1 MNRREKILAS
11 VVGGIAGVF
20 VLGFGVRAVLI
31 KPLKEIDKRIA
42 VARERIGKIQNERR
56 AYFAAEDRL
65 KAATLRAFAD
75 TEDQASAKS
84 GELLTKHIL
93 KSGLH
98 EDEFTR
104 LPLGPR
110 KLRGAQEIGWSVQGE
125 GPLADV
131 VDLLF
136 VLQESPQLHRL
147 DGITV
152 TEGEL
157 PGMVKVR
164 FRYLTLVMDPA
175 PDVQRKE
182 LAARFALDSA
192 ERHIFDGI
200 VTRDIL
206 RPYVK
211 PPPPPPPPA
220 VPGLPPG
227 TAPPKPGSPP
237 GPETFRIV
245 SLSEWMGQPEVHVRD
260 LTAQKTLR
268 YKPGEPFA
276 GGTLVC
282 VDYRPLPMPGNAFLR
297 SDSRVIVR
305 IGNEYWAIERG
316 KTFAEKHRLAAEQLP
331 ADLAKLK

>member
-1 MNRREKILAS
+1 MNQREKILAGI
-11 VVGGIAGVF
+11 VGGIAGIF
-20 VLGFGVRAVLI
+20 ILGFGVRALLF
-31 KPLKEIDKRIA
+31 KPLQQIDKRIA
-42 VARERIGKIQNERR
+42 AARERIGKIQAERR
-56 AYFAAEDRL
+56 SYFAAEDQL
-65 KAATLRAFAD
+65 KASTLRTFAD
-75 TEDQASAKS
+75 TVDQASAQS
-84 GELLTKHIL
+84 GELLTSQIL

-147 DGITV
+147 DGVTV
-152 TEGEL
+152 TDGEL
-157 PGMVKVR
+157 PGLVRVR

-175 PDVQRKE
+175 PEVRRKE
-182 LAARFALDSA
+182 LAAKYGLESP

-200 VTRDIL
+200 VGRDIL
-206 RPYVK
+206 RPYIK
-211 PPPPPPPPA
+211 RSPPPPSSAPSSS
-220 VPGLPPG
+220 PGSTPN
-227 TAPPKPGSPP
+227 KPGSPP

-260 LTAQKTLR
+260 LTAQRTVR
-268 YKPGEPFA
+268 YKPGDAFA

-282 VDYRPLPMPGNAFLR
+282 VDYRPFPSPGNSLLR

-305 IGNEYWAIERG
+305 IGTEYWAIERG
-316 KTFAEKHRLAAEQLP
+316 KTLADKHKLTSEQLP
-331 ADLAKLK
+331 AELAKAK